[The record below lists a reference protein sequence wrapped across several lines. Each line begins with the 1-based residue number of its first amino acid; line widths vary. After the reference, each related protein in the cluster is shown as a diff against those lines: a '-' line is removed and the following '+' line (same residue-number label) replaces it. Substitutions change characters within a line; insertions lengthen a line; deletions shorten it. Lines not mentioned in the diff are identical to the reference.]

1 MLAVNWAFCKQDCFQ
16 KASHPVRVSFL
27 VFVLSNIFNINSLSC
42 QNVTKQ
48 FTIINLWPCFHV
60 NNPSVMRYR
69 VWISFYSVWGQ
80 PPRIFFLY
88 LLINL
93 FLWKLHWCFK
103 FVRTKRSCI
112 KLTLS
117 ACLFETSRRQ
127 KILERRNSP
136 TEEVVVLKNFLC
148 LSRNNFE
155 NPSIISTILLSN
167 EISTICNLC
176 LAARSP
182 Q

>member
-1 MLAVNWAFCKQDCFQ
+1 MWVIANFLWRWHKAFLKHVLAVNWAFCKQDCVH

-27 VFVLSNIFNINSLSC
+27 VFVLSNIFNINSFCS

-48 FTIINLWPCFHV
+48 FTIINLWPLLHV
-60 NNPSVMRYR
+60 INPSIMWYG
-69 VWISFYSVWGQ
+69 VWISFYSIWRQ

-103 FVRTKRSCI
+103 FVRTKRSHN
-112 KLTLS
+112 KLRLS
-117 ACLFETSRRQ
+117 AGLFECSKRQ

-136 TEEVVVLKNFLC
+136 TEEVLVLRNFLC
-148 LSRNNFE
+148 LSRHQK
-155 NPSIISTILLSN
+155 S
-167 EISTICNLC
+167 C
-176 LAARSP
+176 
-182 Q
+182 